1 MSDSEGEEKFSV
13 PSPKFEGD
21 WVSFESQLGT
31 YTALKRCNDVLKL
44 EKISEILPDSED
56 EFSENEEMMKKQ
68 VKLVRRNLMA
78 LTILNN
84 AFRKE

>member
-31 YTALKRCNDVLKL
+31 YTALKRCNDVL
-44 EKISEILPDSED
+44 ISL
-56 EFSENEEMMKKQ
+56 KRL
-68 VKLVRRNLMA
+68 VKFCPNQKMYSLRTRR
-78 LTILNN
+78 
-84 AFRKE
+84 